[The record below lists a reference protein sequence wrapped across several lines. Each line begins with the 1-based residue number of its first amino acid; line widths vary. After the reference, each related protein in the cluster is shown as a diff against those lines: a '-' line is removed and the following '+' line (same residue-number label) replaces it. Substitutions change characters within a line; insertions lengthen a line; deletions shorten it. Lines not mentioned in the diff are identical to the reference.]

1 MATLRELIVKIAYQ
15 VDNSGIRKMEQTTS
29 KSLKRIEELF
39 GLSEDKTTKKKQQAI
54 ERKKKVEFDYTQWW
68 ESQLKKQEALETKK
82 NEAIK
87 KLKEKESLTSQKI
100 KEKEIA
106 RQKYIEESNLRYKM
120 RLIVNSSKLEEQ
132 ALRRSTKIAEREAQ
146 KRKDLNS
153 KTLGTGIGIAGG
165 TIAGLSA
172 FGAGAVGAS
181 LGIMKL
187 NDQINMNIARI
198 GVLSGDMATAKDRFK
213 EIIQVSNQTGQSVDS
228 LSSLYGKITMA
239 SQEYGISVTDQLRT
253 LKTVAKLSVLGGTP
267 TTSQESGLLQLG
279 QALGSATV
287 QADEYRSIVE
297 QLPALHRA
305 VAKSIGMS
313 ASKLQLF
320 IKNAKTTGSITG
332 KELFLAIL
340 KAEEDAAKGFEKL
353 PLTLARVTNQMKNS
367 FLEIGMALG
376 DQLQP
381 VTVFLDK
388 LAGKVEKF
396 KNYVIKNKKPIG
408 DAIKSL
414 FDILG
419 KIVDKTQELFEF
431 LQPMFTWI
439 ANHSEEIKQ
448 KVQAL
453 LIVIGAMLVTLGV
466 IWAIANPQIVLIT
479 ASVGLL
485 VNALTG
491 VVDAMIKIE
500 NETHVLENSFRWLL
514 DTITAFSDKWLEIT
528 NPVAFKLKA
537 QGEKASADKKTAQLD
552 RFGLNPLNPM
562 GIRDWANKRATQE
575 VQRTIQNVQNNR
587 TTNNSFN
594 VAVYGA
600 TTGNAKQLGDTVGN
614 AIKAKVAIGGR

>member
-54 ERKKKVEFDYTQWW
+54 ERKKKAEFDYTQWW
-68 ESQLKKQEALETKK
+68 ESQLNKR
-82 NEAIK
+82 
-87 KLKEKESLTSQKI
+87 EKAVQ
-100 KEKEIA
+100 KEIA
-106 RQKYIEESNLRYKM
+106 RTTK
-120 RLIVNSSKLEEQ
+120 
-132 ALRRSTKIAEREAQ
+132 ALEREAQ
-146 KRKDLNS
+146 KRKDLIGGNV
-153 KTLGTGIGIAGG
+153 KTTAIGIAGG
-165 TIAGLSA
+165 TIAGLTA

-181 LGIMKL
+181 IGIMKL

-198 GVLSGDMATAKDRFK
+198 GVLSGDMSSARERFK

-267 TTSQESGLLQLG
+267 TASQESGLLQLG

-320 IKNAKTTGSITG
+320 IKNARSTGSITG
-332 KELFLAIL
+332 RELFLAIL
-340 KAEEDAAKGFEKL
+340 KAEEDAAKGFEKI

-381 VTVFLDK
+381 VTLFLDK
-388 LAGKVEKF
+388 LAGKVENF
-396 KNYVIKNKKPIG
+396 KNLVIKNKKPIG
-408 DAIKSL
+408 EAIKGL
-414 FDILG
+414 FDTLS
-419 KIVDKTQELFEF
+419 KIVDKTQEFFEF

-439 ANHSEEIKQ
+439 SDHAKEIK
-448 KVQAL
+448 KTLTAL
-453 LIVIGAMLVTLGV
+453 FIVIGSIIAILTGFWVVANAQTALITLGV
-466 IWAIANPQIVLIT
+466 GALVAMLTEVTMVLM
-479 ASVGLL
+479 
-485 VNALTG
+485 
-491 VVDAMIKIE
+491 DIE
-500 NETHVLENSFRWLL
+500 KETHVLENSFKWLFN
-514 DTITAFSDKWLEIT
+514 TINAISDKWLEIT
-528 NPVAFKLKA
+528 NPEAFKLKT
-537 QGEKASADKKTAQLD
+537 QEEKTIAVKGTAQLD

-575 VQRTIQNVQNNR
+575 VQRTIQNVQNNKV
-587 TTNNSFN
+587 TNNSFN
-594 VAVYGA
+594 VVVNGV
-600 TTGNAKQLGDTVGN
+600 TTGNAKQLGTTVGS
-614 AIKAKVAIGGR
+614 AIKAQVGIGNR

>member
-29 KSLKRIEELF
+29 QTLKRIESMF
-39 GLSEDKTTKKKQQAI
+39 NISEKKALQVKKQTNEQKKKSDFLYA
-54 ERKKKVEFDYTQWW
+54 FWW
-68 ESQLKKQEALETKK
+68 ENQLKKQEALEAKK

-87 KLKEKESLTSQKI
+87 KLKEKELLTSQKI

-120 RLIVNSSKLEEQ
+120 RLIANSSRLEEQ

-153 KTLGTGIGIAGG
+153 KTLGTATGIAGG
-165 TIAGLSA
+165 TIAGLTA

-181 LGIMKL
+181 IGIMKL

-198 GVLSGDMATAKDRFK
+198 GVLSGDMSSARERFK

-267 TTSQESGLLQLG
+267 TDSQEKGLLQLG

-320 IKNAKTTGSITG
+320 IKNARSTGSITG
-332 KELFLAIL
+332 RELFLAIL

-381 VTVFLDK
+381 VTLFLDK

-396 KNYVIKNKKPIG
+396 KNLVIKNKKPIG
-408 DAIKSL
+408 EAIKGL
-414 FDILG
+414 FDTLS
-419 KIVDKTQELFEF
+419 KIVDKTQEFFEF

-439 ANHSEEIKQ
+439 GDHAEEIK
-448 KVQAL
+448 KTLTAL
-453 LIVIGAMLVTLGV
+453 FIVIGSIIAILTGFWVVANAQTALITLGV
-466 IWAIANPQIVLIT
+466 GALVAMLTEVTIVLM
-479 ASVGLL
+479 
-485 VNALTG
+485 
-491 VVDAMIKIE
+491 DIE
-500 NETHVLENSFRWLL
+500 KETHVLENSFKWLFN
-514 DTITAFSDKWLEIT
+514 TINAFSDKWLEIT
-528 NPVAFKLKA
+528 NPVAFKLKT
-537 QGEKASADKKTAQLD
+537 QEEKTIAVKGTAQLD
-552 RFGLNPLNPM
+552 RFNLNPLNPM
-562 GIRDWANKRATQE
+562 GMRDWARKRATQE
-575 VQRTIQNVQNNR
+575 VARTIEKVHNYK

-600 TTGNAKQLGDTVGN
+600 TTGNAKQLGTTVGN
-614 AIKAKVAIGGR
+614 AIKAQVGIGNR